1 MGFRHRILLVFFSF
15 LVYNT
20 HVYAQQFGGNP
31 PSLKW
36 KQINTDT
43 ARIIFPAGLETQAQQ
58 VASMIHALSRAT
70 LNTIGPQQRKINI
83 VFQNQT
89 TISNGYV
96 GLAPFR
102 SEFQLTADQNSFELG
117 SLPWQQQLAIHEY
130 RHVEQYNNF
139 RIGLSKAFYYLF
151 GEGGQ
156 ALANSLSVPNWFF
169 EGDAVYQETLVSRQ
183 GRGRLPY
190 FFNGYRSLWAADK
203 NYSYMKLRNGSLR
216 DFTPDHYPLGYMLVA
231 YGREKYGDDFW
242 RKVSH
247 DAASFKGFFY
257 PLQKAIKKYSGISF
271 EQFRNDALGLFSENV
286 KKDANTD
293 SSAIYAREQK
303 HFVANEE
310 FPQFID
316 AGHIV
321 YVRSTYKQPP
331 AFFIRNL
338 QTNEERKIRTRS
350 VSLDNYF
357 SYRNNKIVYAAYE
370 PDIRWSWRDYG
381 VIRLLDVNTGEDRRI
396 TSRSKYFAP
405 DISDDGKKIIAV
417 EQAVN
422 GITSL
427 QIINSE
433 TGSVEKVISNKDGL
447 YFSHPKF
454 FNDKQIAVAVR
465 NPKGEMSLAL
475 INADD
480 GTAVYLSPFTMNP
493 IGFLSVQKDT
503 IYFGVSHNGQDQLFA
518 ATQNHLFKALLPIEN
533 KTTGNYQ
540 LQSLNG
546 QYAWTVF
553 TAVGY
558 KMFYS
563 GNSNNILQEITSDE
577 MEDPLITQ
585 NIRSLENGPAD
596 LLDKTTV
603 KNYPIGHYSQS
614 FHLLNFNSWRPYVND
629 PDYMFALESQNILN
643 TLQSELFFDYNRN
656 EGYKQVGFDVTQAQ
670 LFPWIDAGAN
680 YTFDRNGLFHGNT
693 VYWNEAQ
700 VKTGLSVPLNFSK
713 GRHFTTFQ
721 IGDDMIYNQRYFQG
735 TYKDTFDTRGYIY
748 TSAYLNFANQ
758 EQQGRQQIYP
768 SFAQTLSLAYN
779 RVMTTLSGNQFLAS
793 TYFYF
798 PGFAYTHSL
807 VLAAAF
813 QQRDTLQQVSF
824 SNGLPFSRGYTAENF
839 YRMYRLSGNYHFP
852 LAYPDWGFG
861 DMVYFLRI
869 RANLFYDYTKVL
881 DYNNGSPFNVQ
892 YRSFGTEIYFDT
904 NWWNQLAISFGFRY
918 SHLLDPDYLG
928 RGPNQWELI
937 VPISLLTQ

>member
-1 MGFRHRILLVFFSF
+1 MGFRRTILVTVFLFFISR
-15 LVYNT
+15 L
-20 HVYAQQFGGNP
+20 HAQQFGGNP

-58 VASMIHALSRAT
+58 VAAMVHALSRST

-102 SEFQLTADQNSFELG
+102 SEFELTADQNSFELG

-139 RIGLSKAFYYLF
+139 RVGLSKAFYYLF

-169 EGDAVYQETLVSRQ
+169 EGDAVFQETLVSSQ

-190 FFNGYRSLWAADK
+190 FFNGYRSLWAGDK

-247 DAASFKGFFY
+247 DAASFKGLFY
-257 PLQKAIKKYSGISF
+257 PLQKAIKRYSGISF
-271 EQFRNDALGLFSENV
+271 EQFRTDALGYFSADI
-286 KKDANTD
+286 KKESTAD
-293 SSAIYAREQK
+293 SSAIYAREHA
-303 HFVANEE
+303 HFVADEE

-316 AGHIV
+316 ADHIV
-321 YVRSTYKQPP
+321 YSRTTYKQPP
-331 AFFIRNL
+331 AFFIRDIH
-338 QTNEERKIRTRS
+338 TNKERKIRTRS

-357 SYRNNKIVYAAYE
+357 SYRNHRIVYAAYE
-370 PDIRWSWRDYG
+370 PDIRWAWRDYG
-381 VIRLLDVNTGEDRRI
+381 VIRLLDLNTGEDKRI
-396 TSRSKYFAP
+396 TSRSKYFSP
-405 DISDDGKKIIAV
+405 DISYDGKKIIAV
-417 EQAVN
+417 KQAVN
-422 GITSL
+422 GVTSL
-427 QIINSE
+427 HIINSE
-433 TGSVEKVISNKDGL
+433 TGAVEKIIPDKDGL
-447 YFSHPKF
+447 YYSHPKF

-475 INADD
+475 INAGD
-480 GTAVYLSPFTMNP
+480 GSAIYLSPFSMNP

-503 IYFGVSHNGQDQLFA
+503 IYFSATHNGQDQLFA
-518 ATQNHLFKALLPIEN
+518 VAQNHLFKALLPIEN
-533 KTTGNYQ
+533 AATGNYQ
-540 LQSLNG
+540 LQSLDG
-546 QYAWTVF
+546 KYAWTVF
-553 TAVGY
+553 SAVGY

-563 GNSNNILQEITSDE
+563 GKTYDVLKEISGDE
-577 MEDPLITQ
+577 LKDSLVTQ
-585 NIRSLENGPAD
+585 NIQSLEKGPAD
-596 LLDKTTV
+596 LLDKTAV
-603 KNYPIGHYSQS
+603 KNYPVSHYPQS

-643 TLQSELFFDYNRN
+643 TLQSEIYVDYNRN
-656 EGYKQVGFDVTQAQ
+656 EQYKQVGFDFTQAQ
-670 LFPWIDAGAN
+670 LFPWIDAGAD
-680 YTFDRNGLFHGNT
+680 YTFGRNALFNGKT

-700 VKTGLSVPLNFSK
+700 AKAGLSVPLNLSK
-713 GRHFTTFQ
+713 GRSFTSLQ

-748 TSAYLNFANQ
+748 TSAYLNFSNQ
-758 EQQGRQQIYP
+758 TQQGKQQIYP
-768 SFAQTLSLAYN
+768 SFAQTLTLAYN
-779 RVMTTLSGNQFLAS
+779 RVMTTLSSNQFLAS
-793 TYFYF
+793 SYFYF
-798 PGFAYTHSL
+798 PGFGYTHSL

-839 YRMYRLSGNYHFP
+839 YRMYRLSGNYNFP
-852 LAYPDWGFG
+852 LVYPDWGFG
-861 DMVYFLRI
+861 DIVYFLRI
-869 RANLFYDYTKVL
+869 RANLFYDYTKAL
-881 DYNNGSPFNVQ
+881 DFYTNGSQFNSQ

-937 VPISLLTQ
+937 VPISLLNQ

>member
-1 MGFRHRILLVFFSF
+1 MGFRCNILFTLFFF
-15 LVYNT
+15 FIIHAYP
-20 HVYAQQFGGNP
+20 QQFGGNP

-58 VASMIHALSRAT
+58 VAAMIHALSRAT

-139 RIGLSKAFYYLF
+139 RVGLSKAFYYLF

-169 EGDAVYQETLVSRQ
+169 EGDAVYQETLVSSQ

-190 FFNGYRSLWAADK
+190 FFNGYRSLWAGGK

-247 DAASFKGFFY
+247 DAASFKGLFY

-271 EQFRNDALGLFSENV
+271 EQFRTDALGLFSADI
-286 KKDANTD
+286 KKQGNTD
-293 SSAIYAREQK
+293 SSAIYAHEHT
-303 HFVANEE
+303 HFVADEE
-310 FPQFID
+310 FPQFVD
-316 AGHIV
+316 ASHIV
-321 YVRSTYKQPP
+321 YSRTTYKQPP
-331 AFFIRNL
+331 AFYIRNI
-338 QTNEERKIRTRS
+338 QTNKERKIRTRS
-350 VSLDNYF
+350 VSLDKYF
-357 SYRNNKIVYAAYE
+357 SYRNGKIVYAAYE

-381 VIRLLDVNTGEDRRI
+381 VVRLLDINTGEDKRI
-396 TSRSKYFAP
+396 TSRSKYFSP
-405 DISDDGKKIIAV
+405 DISVDGKKIVAV
-417 EQAVN
+417 EQDVN

-427 QIINSE
+427 HIINTE
-433 TGSVEKVISNKDGL
+433 TGSVETVIPNKDGL
-447 YFSHPKF
+447 YYAHPKF

-475 INADD
+475 INASD
-480 GTAVYLSPFTMNP
+480 GTAIYLSPFSMNI
-493 IGFLSVQKDT
+493 IGFISVQKDT
-503 IYFGVSHNGQDQLFA
+503 IYFGATHNGQDQLFA
-518 ATQNHLFKALLPIEN
+518 AAKNHLFKAILPIEN
-533 KTTGNYQ
+533 KSTGNYQ
-540 LQSLNG
+540 FQSLDG
-546 QYAWTVF
+546 VYAWTVF
-553 TAVGY
+553 SAVGY

-563 GNSNNILQEITSDE
+563 KKNVSVLKEISEDELKDSLLTKNIQ
-577 MEDPLITQ
+577 
-585 NIRSLENGPAD
+585 SLENGPAD
-596 LLDKTTV
+596 LLDKTVV
-603 KNYPIGHYSQS
+603 KNYPIGHYPLS
-614 FHLLNFNSWRPYVND
+614 FHLLNFNSWRPYIND

-643 TLQSELFFDYNRN
+643 TLQSEIFIVYNRN
-656 EGYKQVGFDVTQAQ
+656 EQYKKVGFDFTHAQ

-680 YTFDRNGLFHGNT
+680 YTFDRNALFHGNT
-693 VYWNEAQ
+693 VHWNEAQ
-700 VKTGLSVPLNFSK
+700 VKAGLSLPLNLSK
-713 GRHFTTFQ
+713 GRHFTSLQ

-748 TSAYLNFANQ
+748 TSAYLNFSNQ
-758 EQQGRQQIYP
+758 TQQGKQQIYP
-768 SFAQTLSLAYN
+768 GFAQTLFLAYS

-793 TYFYF
+793 SYFYF

-852 LAYPDWGFG
+852 IAYPDWGFG
-861 DMVYFLRI
+861 GIVYFLRI
-869 RANLFYDYTKVL
+869 RANVFFDYTKAL
-881 DYNNGSPFNVQ
+881 DFPNGNQFTAQ

-918 SHLLDPDYLG
+918 SHLLDPDFLG

-937 VPISLLTQ
+937 VPISLLNQ